1 VQLAATPSPW
11 ISLLFGGPG
20 SRNSQARAQ
29 RNRHAHMS
37 ARNTDDEK
45 GMHRVVRVPPGPG
58 VPETMT
64 TWTHSACCNASLA
77 CAQSRFACTPDIRK
91 RSGAAHSMHDA
102 SASGPVVS
110 ALGVRCGFHLCP
122 LAWFRE
128 REGGY
133 AGTAHTSYVQYGAT
147 YVSGT

>member
-1 VQLAATPSPW
+1 MMSRLVSSWGGVRLIAVWIMHAYSGSSSVGGEPVVASRSSSAEERRVQLAATPSPW

-64 TWTHSACCNASLA
+64 TTWTHSECCNASLA
-77 CAQSRFACTPDIRK
+77 CGQPRFACRA
-91 RSGAAHSMHDA
+91 RSAEGIA
-102 SASGPVVS
+102 SA
-110 ALGVRCGFHLCP
+110 
-122 LAWFRE
+122 
-128 REGGY
+128 
-133 AGTAHTSYVQYGAT
+133 TQ
-147 YVSGT
+147 